1 MNQQPKQSR
10 LNKFISSNSSYSRR
24 KADEL
29 IQTGKVLINGKKAA
43 LGTQVDPTKDKVSIN
58 GKTISP
64 QTEKIYLA
72 LNKPDD
78 YVTTRSDDLGRKTVM
93 SLVPNIPNIKPVG
106 RLDKDSEGLL
116 LFSNDGDF
124 INKYTHP
131 KFECEKEYFVRIKG
145 ILFSQEI
152 QKLENGIIIDNR
164 KTYPAEIKI
173 IESSKSQT
181 TLTIKIHEGRNRQI
195 RNMFAS
201 LGHDVKYL
209 QRIRIGKILLGS
221 LEKGKYRTLTS
232 KEINAN

>member
-1 MNQQPKQSR
+1 MKLR

-29 IQTGKVLINGKKAA
+29 IQAGKVLINNEKAV
-43 LGTQVDPTKDKVSIN
+43 LGTQIDPAKDKVSIN
-58 GKTISP
+58 GKVISS
-64 QTEKIYLA
+64 QTEKIYLV
-72 LNKPDD
+72 LNKPDN

-93 SLVPNIPNIKPVG
+93 SLVPNIPNLKPVG
-106 RLDKDSEGLL
+106 RLDKNSEGLL

-131 KFECEKEYFVRIKG
+131 KFECEKEYYVKIKG
-145 ILFSQEI
+145 LLSDQEI
-152 QKLENGIIIDNR
+152 KRLENGILIDNK

-173 IESSKSQT
+173 IQITKSQT

-209 QRIRIGKILLGS
+209 QRIQIGKILLGS